1 MWGTRGVGNKTGIHR
16 EQDGSDRSR
25 HDNKQRQARERER
38 RRRERKRERETDEY
52 NQRNG
57 AHIYARRYLG
67 SVCACEIMDKGVL
80 YMGD

>member
-38 RRRERKRERETDEY
+38 GEEEREEERERQMNTTKET
-52 NQRNG
+52 G
-57 AHIYARRYLG
+57 PT
-67 SVCACEIMDKGVL
+67 
-80 YMGD
+80 YMPGGT